1 MSITSTF
8 KRYEFKYF
16 ITPQQKKAL
25 MQLFQRHMIPDAHG
39 ASHIYNLYYDT
50 PDFLLI
56 RRSMEKPVYKEK
68 LRVRSYGRAK
78 ADTPV
83 FLELKKKY
91 KSVVYKRRISLSQT
105 DASGY
110 FSQESSH
117 HASQIGREIDYFNSI
132 YPQLAPRMFIS
143 YQREAFFGAEDDS
156 FRITFDDQILWRDQ
170 DLTLCSQS
178 GGHSILPQDTI
189 LMELK
194 VSGGIPLWL
203 THFLTQEHL
212 TKTSFSKYGTAYRQF
227 IGEERKD
234 HHVA

>member
-1 MSITSTF
+1 MSTTSTF

-25 MQLFQRHMIPDAHG
+25 MELFQGHMIPDAHG
-39 ASHIYNLYYDT
+39 ASRIYNLYYDT

-56 RRSMEKPVYKEK
+56 RRSLEKPVYKEK

-91 KSVVYKRRISLSQT
+91 KSVVYKRRIALTQT
-105 DASGY
+105 DATGY
-110 FSQESSH
+110 FSKESTH
-117 HASQIGREIDYFNSI
+117 HTSQIGREIDYFNSI
-132 YPQLAPRMFIS
+132 YPQLAHRMFIS

-156 FRITFDDQILWRDQ
+156 FRMTCDDQILWRDQ
-170 DLTLCSQS
+170 DLTLCSQP
-178 GGHSILPQDTI
+178 GGHSILAQDTI

-212 TKTSFSKYGTAYRQF
+212 TKTSFSKYGTAYRQLT
-227 IGEERKD
+227 GEERKD